1 MASVTR
7 SLLYSDALGEVA
19 RLVHVEAPVL
29 GNVVREELQRHAT
42 DKGGQD
48 LRRLGNR
55 EHQVRNPLCA
65 FVPLAGDGDHAGPPG
80 EGLLDVREGLLAE
93 RALSENGYD
102 GTMFVHQCNRT

>member
-19 RLVHVEAPVL
+19 WLVHVEAPVL
-29 GNVVREELQRHAT
+29 GNVVCEELQRHAT

-55 EHQVRNPLCA
+55 EHKVRHPLCA
-65 FVPLAGDGDHAGPPG
+65 FVPLAGVSSTLERVFSRIGPSPRTAMTGQCSSISAIGPCFISPAG
-80 EGLLDVREGLLAE
+80 
-93 RALSENGYD
+93 
-102 GTMFVHQCNRT
+102 